1 MKLEANPRSRSAR
14 LRGALKLAERAGSD
28 GCRRP
33 QARSHAAAVAGDAA
47 IASPTPAAAPDHSR
61 TPPHRANQPSSE
73 RRRLVG
79 RSAHVVGRL
88 PESAAVRRISG
99 SRLWIAV
106 IGVLL
111 IGIVAINVL
120 TVSYGAMASG
130 VETNIETLERQNSIL
145 EQPDHPGPLDAPG
158 PRARRSAAG
167 MVAPA
172 TDEITYREFGPE
184 VFAAAAQRL
193 AAEGG

>member
-1 MKLEANPRSRSAR
+1 VMGAAARSLEAMPQPSPATLPSPRR
-14 LRGALKLAERAGSD
+14 
-28 GCRRP
+28 RRP
-33 QARSHAAAVAGDAA
+33 QHQT
-47 IASPTPAAAPDHSR
+47 TPGRRRP
-61 TPPHRANQPSSE
+61 ANRRP
-73 RRRLVG
+73 RPRRLVG

-88 PESAAVRRISG
+88 PESAAVRKISG
-99 SRLWIAV
+99 SRLWIAL

-130 VETNIETLERQNSIL
+130 IEGDIEKLERQNSIL
-145 EQPDHPGPLDAPG
+145 SSQTTRAMSM
-158 PRARRSAAG
+158 PRVREAASAAG

>member
-1 MKLEANPRSRSAR
+1 MGAAARRLEAMPRPAPATLPSPRR
-14 LRGALKLAERAGSD
+14 
-28 GCRRP
+28 RRP
-33 QARSHAAAVAGDAA
+33 QHQTTPRHRRPAGNR
-47 IASPTPAAAPDHSR
+47 AP
-61 TPPHRANQPSSE
+61 

-79 RSAHVVGRL
+79 RGAHAVGRL

-99 SRLWIAV
+99 SRLWIGL

-120 TVSYGAMASG
+120 TVSYGAMASR
-130 VETNIETLERQNSIL
+130 IEGDIEKLERQNSIL
-145 EQPDHPGPLDAPG
+145 GSQTTRALSMPRVRDA
-158 PRARRSAAG
+158 ASAAG
-167 MVAPA
+167 MSTPA
-172 TDEITYREFGPE
+172 TDEIRYREFGPE

>member
-1 MKLEANPRSRSAR
+1 MPQPSPATLPSRR
-14 LRGALKLAERAGSD
+14 R
-28 GCRRP
+28 RRP
-33 QARSHAAAVAGDAA
+33 QHQT
-47 IASPTPAAAPDHSR
+47 TPARRRP
-61 TPPHRANQPSSE
+61 ANR

-88 PESAAVRRISG
+88 PESAAVRKISG
-99 SRLWIAV
+99 SRLWIAL

-120 TVSYGAMASG
+120 TVSYGAMASR
-130 VETNIETLERQNSIL
+130 IEGDIEKLERQNSIL
-145 EQPDHPGPLDAPG
+145 SSQTTRALSM
-158 PRARRSAAG
+158 PRVRNAASAAG
-167 MVAPA
+167 MIAPA
-172 TDEITYREFGPE
+172 TDEIRYREFGPE

>member
-1 MKLEANPRSRSAR
+1 MGAAARKLDAMPAPAPATLPRRR
-14 LRGALKLAERAGSD
+14 
-28 GCRRP
+28 RRP
-33 QARSHAAAVAGDAA
+33 QHQT
-47 IASPTPAAAPDHSR
+47 SPGRRR
-61 TPPHRANQPSSE
+61 TANRQPE
-73 RRRLVG
+73 RRRRLVG

-88 PESAAVRRISG
+88 PESAAVRKISG

-106 IGVLL
+106 IGLML

-130 VETNIETLERQNSIL
+130 VETKIETLERQNAIVGSSTTRAL
-145 EQPDHPGPLDAPG
+145 SM
-158 PRARRSAAG
+158 PRIRNAASAAG
-167 MVAPA
+167 MVSPA
-172 TDEITYREFGPE
+172 TDEIRYREFGPE

>member
-1 MKLEANPRSRSAR
+1 MGAAARRLDAMPQPSPATVPSPRR
-14 LRGALKLAERAGSD
+14 
-28 GCRRP
+28 RRP
-33 QARSHAAAVAGDAA
+33 QHQT
-47 IASPTPAAAPDHSR
+47 TPGRRRP
-61 TPPHRANQPSSE
+61 ANRRP

-88 PESAAVRRISG
+88 PESAAVRKISG
-99 SRLWIAV
+99 SRLWIAL

-120 TVSYGAMASG
+120 TVSYGAMASR
-130 VETNIETLERQNSIL
+130 VEGDIEKLERQNSIL
-145 EQPDHPGPLDAPG
+145 SSQTTRALSM
-158 PRARRSAAG
+158 PRVRNAASAAG
-167 MVAPA
+167 MIAPA
-172 TDEITYREFGPE
+172 TDEIRYREFGPE